1 MNFRISL
8 SVSADPEV
16 HVERQRTRN
25 SQMILKKNKLLD
37 SHFLISKLTEKPWS
51 SRQCG
56 TGIRTDI
63 QIGGTELRIHK

>member
-8 SVSADPEV
+8 SVSADPKV
-16 HVERQRTRN
+16 HMERQGTQN

-37 SHFLISKLTEKPWS
+37 SHFLTSKLTEKRWS

-56 TGIRTDI
+56 MGIRTDI
-63 QIGGTELRIHK
+63 QISEQS